1 MEKRAKLRELIEAP
15 KILVMPG
22 AHDGISA
29 RIVEALGFQALI
41 CTDFGCSA
49 VVLGKP
55 DYGLISV
62 SEMAVQ
68 VRIVSGVSGLPV
80 LGDGGCGFGNPLN
93 VFRAVQE
100 YELAGASG
108 MTVEDQV
115 YPKRCGHMEGKQVIG
130 REEMVRKLRAALKAR
145 SSRDFIICARTDSIA
160 THGLKEAITR
170 ANAYGEA
177 GADMVW
183 ADAMPSREAIGEFV
197 NGVGTPVMLA
207 FVEGG
212 RTPTVTVKELEAM
225 GVAVVTFG
233 LSSIFSSAKA
243 IWEVLSLL
251 KEEGSTAHYLDRM
264 MAFEEFSKL
273 VGLQEM
279 REQETEF
286 GSG

>member
-1 MEKRAKLRELIEAP
+1 MEKRASLKEFIEAP
-15 KILVMPG
+15 EILVMPG
-22 AHDGISA
+22 AHDGMSA
-29 RIVEALGFQALI
+29 KIAAALGFKALI

-49 VVLGKP
+49 IVLGKP

-62 SEMAVQ
+62 SEMAHQ
-68 VRIVSGVSGLPV
+68 IRTVSGVSGLPV

-93 VFRAVQE
+93 VYRAVQE

-108 MTVEDQV
+108 MTLEDQV

-130 REEMVRKLRAALKAR
+130 REEMVKKLKAALKAR
-145 SSRDFIICARTDSIA
+145 SGSGFIICARTDSIA
-160 THGLKEAITR
+160 THGLEEAIAR

-183 ADAMPSREAIGEFV
+183 ADAMPSKEAIEEFV
-197 NGVGTPVMLA
+197 KRVGKPVMVA

-243 IWEVLSLL
+243 TWEVLSLIR
-251 KEEGSTAHYLDRM
+251 EEGSTARYLERM
-264 MAFEEFSKL
+264 MAFEEFSEL
-273 VGLQEM
+273 VGLKEM
-279 REQETEF
+279 REQEREF

>member
-1 MEKRAKLRELIEAP
+1 MEKRANLKEFIEAP
-15 KILVMPG
+15 EILVMPG
-22 AHDGISA
+22 AHDGMSA
-29 RIVEALGFQALI
+29 KIAAALGFKALI

-49 VVLGKP
+49 IVLGKP

-62 SEMAVQ
+62 SEMAHQ
-68 VRIVSGVSGLPV
+68 IRTVSGVSGLPV

-93 VFRAVQE
+93 VYRAVQE

-108 MTVEDQV
+108 MTLEDQV

-130 REEMVRKLRAALKAR
+130 REEMVKKLKAALKAR
-145 SSRDFIICARTDSIA
+145 SGSGFIICARTDSIA
-160 THGLKEAITR
+160 THGLEEAIAR

-183 ADAMPSREAIGEFV
+183 ADAMPSKEAIEEFV
-197 NGVGTPVMLA
+197 KRVGKPVMVA

-243 IWEVLSLL
+243 TWEVLSLIR
-251 KEEGSTAHYLDRM
+251 EEGSTARYLERM
-264 MAFEEFSKL
+264 MAFEEFSDL
-273 VGLQEM
+273 VGLKEM
-279 REQETEF
+279 REQEKEF